1 MYYKKSKDIEDRFT
15 LAVAIIY
22 FMRPGIETL
31 ATRLN
36 VSRPTVVRM
45 ISELRRRGND
55 IVVVRNEAGWH
66 YEIRRI
72 AVWEEQ
78 AAASWALKSA
88 NAKNS
93 VLNQHMIAAENTG
106 F

>member
-1 MYYKKSKDIEDRFT
+1 MYYKKSKDIEDRFA

-22 FMRPGIETL
+22 FMRPSIETL

-36 VSRPTVVRM
+36 VSRPTIVRM

-55 IVVVRNEAGWH
+55 IVVVHNESGWH

-72 AVWEEQ
+72 AAWEEM
-78 AAASWALKSA
+78 AAANLAFNTA
-88 NAKNS
+88 NTPKFS
-93 VLNQHMIAAENTG
+93 S
-106 F
+106 